1 MGFCKIRLP
10 LRAFRRVIFIIF
22 NMKKLLQIPKVLFG
36 ILVVVL
42 LGCTT
47 LQAQSVQ
54 IISPNGGESWLGGS
68 TRAITWNYTNVDNI
82 RIEYSL
88 DNGLTWLLLSSSY
101 PASALGINWVVPAI
115 GSNQCKVRI
124 TSVLFFTQD
133 ESNTTFTIPE
143 PIVLLSYP
151 IGGESFG
158 TGTGQYIEWSTVGVA
173 NVVAQYSTDNVATW
187 TDIGTFPAGNNYC
200 NWVAPSTI
208 NSQTKIR
215 VYNVEN
221 AINQATSPA
230 FFSIT
235 NVPTTAPE
243 KYRGG
248 INDGYKMASS
258 LPDAITV
265 TAPNGGET
273 FYPTNVVN
281 ISWTFR
287 NTDYVKIE
295 YSLNNGNSWNLITA
309 AVAAD
314 TQTYPWTIPNS
325 PSTQCLIKVS
335 ELGSALNDVSNATF
349 TINSAFVTVTYPNGG
364 ESFGEGTG
372 QYIEWDFN
380 SVATVLLEYS
390 LNNGATWTSIGTAPA
405 SNKYA
410 NWVAPAGANSQC
422 LIRISDISTPLVSD
436 TTDATFAITTVA
448 VADVAKYRGGA
459 YDGYSM
465 AKNLPDNITVTSPN
479 GGETWTGASTRTIS
493 WTYTNVDNVSVEF
506 SLDDGITWTTLAANL
521 PASQLSYSWTVP
533 TTPSYLCRIRV
544 KDLISPVS
552 DMNDTAFII
561 PNSWV
566 QLKYP
571 NGGESFG
578 GGTGQYIEWDYNF
591 IQTIKLEYSINNG
604 TTWSVIGTA
613 NAADKYANWV
623 APLDV
628 SNQILIRATDVNN
641 ALFTDTSDL
650 VFSNFALPTIAPEK
664 YYGGANDGYSM
675 YVFKDVYINVIKPN
689 GGEIWGN
696 GTVKNIDFT
705 SLNLPTS
712 DLLKIEYSIDNESIW
727 NTLATNVSRTASPY
741 VWTIASSPSSIAKV
755 RISNMDG
762 TIFDKSDNFFTI
774 ANINGIVT
782 NALGA
787 NSFCS
792 GQTATVNFSINTTFN
807 AGNKFI
813 VQLSDAQGTFSGALI
828 NIGEITSQ
836 IPSPIT
842 VTFPAIYTSSSLY
855 RIRVIATNTPTIG
868 TDNGTNFTIN
878 PLPSVNLGG
887 QATIC
892 SDNSLTLNAT
902 NAGSTYLWSTGATTP
917 TISVNSAGT
926 YQVAVTNSCGTTTD
940 AIVVQIKNIPVV
952 NLGPDT
958 AICLNSALQL
968 NAGNTDA
975 TYLWSTGATTSSI
988 SVVTPGTYTV
998 TVTNN
1003 CGSNT
1008 DSITITNLPQI
1019 TVDLGTDKGLC
1030 AGQNLVLNAGNPGST
1045 YLWSTGATSQSIT
1058 VTTPGNYTVGV
1069 TNSCGTVSDQIS
1081 IYNGSFTVNA
1091 GADQTICTGSSTV
1104 LNATGGNTYSWNTGA
1119 TTSSITVAPTANTT
1133 YTVTSTNIYGCTA
1146 TDQVAVVVNP
1156 TVTPTFTI
1164 PAATCSGGTSPLL
1177 PTSNNGIS
1185 GTWSPAFNNAV
1196 TTTYTFT
1203 PSAGQ
1208 CANTTTQTIT
1218 ISNPKVTSEISF
1230 EAPVASLTS
1239 VTIGTQVWT
1248 NKNLDVTTYRDGT
1261 PIPQVTDPTAWANL
1275 TTGAWCYYNN
1285 DPANGA
1291 IYGKLY
1297 NWYAVA
1303 GIHDNDPNTPN
1314 KILAPIGWHA
1324 PTDAEWTILTD
1335 YLGGLSIA
1343 GGAMRE
1349 TGTTHWWTL
1358 NGATNI
1364 SGFTGLGGGARNLNG
1379 SYISITDY
1387 GYFWRYLEHIGCYL
1401 RLIGDGPNAD
1411 RDFSNKGLG
1420 FSVRLVK
1427 D

>member
-1 MGFCKIRLP
+1 
-10 LRAFRRVIFIIF
+10 
-22 NMKKLLQIPKVLFG
+22 MKKLLQIPKVLFG

-68 TRAITWNYTNVDNI
+68 TRAITWTYTNVDNI

-115 GSNQCKVRI
+115 GSNLCKVRI

-158 TGTGQYIEWSTVGVA
+158 TGTGQYIEWSTAGVA
-173 NVVAQYSTDNVATW
+173 NVMAQYSTDNAATW

-200 NWVAPSTI
+200 NWVAPSI
-208 NSQTKIR
+208 VNSQTKIR
-215 VYNVEN
+215 VYNVES
-221 AINQATSPA
+221 AIDQASSPA
-230 FFSIT
+230 VFAIT

-248 INDGYKMASS
+248 SNDGYKMASS
-258 LPDAITV
+258 MPDAINV
-265 TAPNGGET
+265 TAPNGGES
-273 FYPTNVVN
+273 FYPTNAVN
-281 ISWTFR
+281 ITWTFR

-295 YSLNNGNSWNLITA
+295 YSTNNGSSWNLIKA
-309 AVAAD
+309 SVAAD

-325 PSTQCLIKVS
+325 PSTQCLIKIS
-335 ELGSALNDVSNATF
+335 DLGSALSDVSNATF
-349 TINSAFVTVTYPNGG
+349 TINSAFVTVSYPNGG

-390 LNNGATWTSIGTAPA
+390 INNGTTWTSIGTAPA

-422 LIRISDISTPLVSD
+422 LIRISDSTTPAVSD
-436 TTDATFAITTVA
+436 TTDATFAITTMP

-493 WTYTNVDNVSVEF
+493 WTYTNVDNVSIEF

-521 PASQLSYSWTVP
+521 PASQLSYAWTVP
-533 TTPSYLCRIRV
+533 TTPSYTCRVRV

-578 GGTGQYIEWDYNF
+578 AGTGQYIEWDYSY
-591 IQTIKLEYSINNG
+591 IQTLKLEYSINNG

-623 APLDV
+623 APLSV
-628 SNQILIRATDVNN
+628 STQILIRATDVNN
-641 ALFTDTSDL
+641 AIFTDKSDL
-650 VFSNFALPTIAPEK
+650 VFSNFALPTTAPEK
-664 YYGGANDGYSM
+664 YRGGTNDGYSM
-675 YVFKDVYINVIKPN
+675 YAFKDIYINVLKPN

-696 GTVKNIDFT
+696 GTTQGINFST
-705 SLNLPTS
+705 LNLPGNV
-712 DLLKIEYSIDNESIW
+712 KIEYSTNNEVTWTS
-727 NTLATNVSRTASPY
+727 LATNVVNTLGTY
-741 VWTIASSPSSIAKV
+741 NWTIAAAPSNICKV
-755 RISNMDG
+755 RITDTDTG
-762 TIFDKSDNFFTI
+762 LVTDKSDNFFTI
-774 ANINGIVT
+774 ANVNGIVT
-782 NALGA
+782 NALGT
-787 NSFCS
+787 NSYCS
-792 GQTATVNFSINTTFN
+792 GQTTTVSFTKNTTFT

-813 VQLSDAQGTFSGALI
+813 AQLSDDQGTFSGALI

-836 IPSPIT
+836 VPAPIT
-842 VTFPAIYTSSSLY
+842 VTFPAVYTSSSLY
-855 RIRVIATNTPTIG
+855 RIRVIATNAPTIG
-868 TDNGTNFTIN
+868 TDNGTNFTIK
-878 PLPSVNLGG
+878 PLPSVSLGG
-887 QATIC
+887 QAIIC
-892 SDNSLTLNAT
+892 SGSSLTLNAT
-902 NAGSTYLWSTGATTP
+902 NTSSTYLWSTGATTP

-940 AIVVQIKNIPVV
+940 AIVVQVKNSPVV
-952 NLGPDT
+952 NLGPDA

-975 TYLWSTGATTSSI
+975 TYLWSTGATTASI

-998 TVTNN
+998 TATNS

-1019 TVDLGTDKGLC
+1019 MVDLGADVGLC
-1030 AGQNLVLNAGNPGST
+1030 AGQNLVLNAGNAGAT
-1045 YLWSTGATSQSIT
+1045 YLWNTGATTQSIT

-1081 IYNGSFTVNA
+1081 IYNGSFTANA
-1091 GADQTICTGSSTV
+1091 GADQTLCTGSTAV
-1104 LNATGGNTYSWNTGA
+1104 LNATGGNSYSWNTGA
-1119 TTSSITVAPTANTT
+1119 TTSTISVSPTVNTT
-1133 YTVTSTNIYGCTA
+1133 YTVTATNIYGCTS
-1146 TDQVAVVVNP
+1146 TDQVTVVVNP
-1156 TVTPTFTI
+1156 TVTPTFTTI
-1164 PAATCSGGTSPLL
+1164 AATCSGGTNPLL

-1185 GTWSPAFNNAV
+1185 GAWSPAFNNAV

-1203 PSAGQ
+1203 PTTGQ
-1208 CANTTTQTIT
+1208 CATTTTQTIT
-1218 ISNPKVTSEISF
+1218 ITNPYTTSPISF
-1230 EAPVASLTS
+1230 MSPVAALPN
-1239 VTIGTQVWT
+1239 VTIGTQDWT

-1261 PIPQVTDPTAWANL
+1261 PIPQVTDPSAWAAL

-1314 KILAPIGWHA
+1314 KILAPLGWHV
-1324 PTDAEWTILTD
+1324 PSDGEWSTLINFLD
-1335 YLGGLSIA
+1335 PNANGGSIQPNIA
-1343 GGAMRE
+1343 GGKMKEIGIA
-1349 TGTTHWWTL
+1349 HWTSP
-1358 NGATNI
+1358 NTGATNN
-1364 SGFTGLGGGARNLNG
+1364 SSFTSLPGGSRDLFGTFSEIGNYCDYWTYSAFYELSAWFRLLSFNDSSSSRGAV
-1379 SYISITDY
+1379 SK
-1387 GYFWRYLEHIGCYL
+1387 
-1401 RLIGDGPNAD
+1401 P
-1411 RDFSNKGLG
+1411 LG
-1420 FSVRLVK
+1420 FSVRLIK